1 MLRSLAGDT
10 TDQDLCS
17 LLISLQDH
25 HWRIRRADLDIL
37 LKPDGSDWL
46 LGSGAYAKVYRG
58 ILNKSIPVAIK
69 TMEDQTLEAKQNF
82 VEEIV
87 ALMNLRHA
95 NIVQFYGAVIE
106 DEQLL
111 LITEYMPR
119 GSLYDL
125 IAKDTEGKLTW
136 YNRGRLIALDIVR
149 GLMHMHCADII
160 HQDIK
165 SKNILITKDYIAK
178 LSDMGL
184 FTMPKSAP
192 ERNIRSSSSR
202 SCLPGTFEWLA
213 PEVLLEGPEASS
225 AKSDIYSLGVVLSE
239 IITGRAPEGRAMQTR
254 FQGECP
260 PEVAQLVEQCL
271 ENDSDARPS
280 IQDVFDVLSEH
291 QPPMSRPL
299 EARKLHS
306 VGE

>member
-111 LITEYMPR
+111 LIT
-119 GSLYDL
+119 G
-125 IAKDTEGKLTW
+125 
-136 YNRGRLIALDIVR
+136 
-149 GLMHMHCADII
+149 
-160 HQDIK
+160 
-165 SKNILITKDYIAK
+165 
-178 LSDMGL
+178 
-184 FTMPKSAP
+184 
-192 ERNIRSSSSR
+192 
-202 SCLPGTFEWLA
+202 
-213 PEVLLEGPEASS
+213 
-225 AKSDIYSLGVVLSE
+225 
-239 IITGRAPEGRAMQTR
+239 
-254 FQGECP
+254 
-260 PEVAQLVEQCL
+260 
-271 ENDSDARPS
+271 ARCM
-280 IQDVFDVLSEH
+280 I
-291 QPPMSRPL
+291 
-299 EARKLHS
+299 
-306 VGE
+306 